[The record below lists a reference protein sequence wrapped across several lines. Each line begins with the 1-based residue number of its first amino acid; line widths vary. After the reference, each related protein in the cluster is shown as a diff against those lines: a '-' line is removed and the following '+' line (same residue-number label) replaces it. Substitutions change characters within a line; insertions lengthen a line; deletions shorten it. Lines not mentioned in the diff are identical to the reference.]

1 MPSDDG
7 IALQDLKAM
16 ANKKNMSIGQFVE
29 DLVHQ
34 KQMLSVS
41 GLLQHG
47 ADETA
52 RPLLDEEWNPKW
64 MYPHLPD
71 GLTENPEFK
80 NKRYREWFDGMPEE
94 LRKGVSRPKPFDSH
108 DEGDTHDA
116 PPAYYAESS
125 YPVRVAKAFVM
136 ALTTIVP
143 YFTIFDSLS
152 VVEPETWIP
161 CSNHTCHYIRIFNSE
176 NLPGT
181 GSNVMAVENGIER
194 PVALNYFHFDVYS
207 CGLNKD
213 PNNTRTTVEKLK
225 FWTPNG
231 STCPNPC
238 HECAHQG
245 HDNSMTAEVIKDEQN
260 AAKTWTKALKLSF
273 WMTKSVFWAASVPL
287 NWLAK
292 PNAKWGM
299 EHVPSGRC
307 PGFSADHMR
316 NVCDKIETKREVV
329 NHLKTWGPSKYIVYA
344 GLVGYA
350 LLQAIHDLILMAF
363 PAKERLTLPLGAAAT
378 GCIGMSCAAV
388 FMWAMGATEVFVAPV
403 PGFSTTECMC
413 YYQLPELTALLG
425 LATPFALYAVFRAQ
439 VQMRGLACLYGDY
452 LSWITFII
460 PHYLA
465 RQSFLWTW
473 GTLVTPKA
481 AGTLTTAEAKRPRV
495 KSWGLL
501 RNIQYTLYTGSNILG
516 VVVAF
521 SASSFMISFK
531 EVCVSMYKKKTYS
544 PFVRNAIKY
553 VLLPLPTIAIY
564 GIAGYAFMELYYST
578 IGLDPCERMIGQ
590 FKVLLPGCISY
601 FIPDNLLR
609 GNKGTPDWKT
619 RYFCFAVGAIL
630 LGGFTAAAGQG
641 LSPNLSFLLDFKG
654 ETDLE
659 WTSLAQA
666 ELWSASGFIF
676 FLIHVPRVLTIAF
689 STWDDL
695 ESLKR
700 LQENSEKKSPNS
712 NVENQ
717 NMYMRVENQNP

>member
-1 MPSDDG
+1 MTPELKDG
-7 IALQDLKAM
+7 I
-16 ANKKNMSIGQFVE
+16 G
-29 DLVHQ
+29 
-34 KQMLSVS
+34 
-41 GLLQHG
+41 
-47 ADETA
+47 
-52 RPLLDEEWNPKW
+52 
-64 MYPHLPD
+64 
-71 GLTENPEFK
+71 
-80 NKRYREWFDGMPEE
+80 
-94 LRKGVSRPKPFDSH
+94 RPKP
-108 DEGDTHDA
+108 GDDHSDPNTPNDA

-125 YPVRVAKAFVM
+125 YPVRIAKAFVM
-136 ALTTIVP
+136 AMTTVVP

-161 CSNHTCHYIRIFNSE
+161 CSNHTCHYIRIFNSHY
-176 NLPGT
+176 LPGT

-207 CGLNKD
+207 CGLNTN
-213 PNNTRTTVEKLK
+213 PNTSRTFAQKLQ

-231 STCPNPC
+231 STCPKPC

-245 HDNSMTAEVIKDEQN
+245 QDNSMTYDTIKSEQN
-260 AAKTWTKALKLSF
+260 AAKSWTTMLKYSF

-307 PGFSADHMR
+307 PGLSPTKMKEH
-316 NVCDKIETKREVV
+316 CDRLDTKRNVV

-350 LLQAIHDLILMAF
+350 LVQAIHDLVLMAF

-378 GCIGMSCAAV
+378 ACIGMSCAAV

-403 PGFSTTECMC
+403 EGFDPEECMC

-481 AGTLTTAEAKRPRV
+481 AGTLTTQEAKRPKV
-495 KSWGLL
+495 KSWSLL
-501 RNIQYTLYTGSNILG
+501 RNTQYILYLGSQILG

-521 SASSFMISFK
+521 SASSFMIAFK
-531 EVCVSMYKKKTYS
+531 EVCVSMYKRKQYS
-544 PFVRNAIKY
+544 PFIRNAIKY
-553 VLLPLPTIAIY
+553 ILLPAPTLAIY
-564 GIAGYAFMELYYST
+564 GIAGYAMSELYGAT
-578 IGLDPCERMIGQ
+578 IGLDESERILGQ
-590 FKVLLPGCISY
+590 MKVLLPGC
-601 FIPDNLLR
+601 FGCCLDKMGEMR
-609 GNKGTPDWKT
+609 GKGKSKCDEVVRWI
-619 RYFCFAVGAIL
+619 CFAVGTIL
-630 LGGFTAAAGQG
+630 LLGFTAAAGQG
-641 LSPNLSFLLDFKG
+641 LSPNLSFLLDFEGKI
-654 ETDLE
+654 DLE

-695 ESLKR
+695 ESLTRLEKR
-700 LQENSEKKSPNS
+700 QKNPGAKEYMPVSGGENA
-712 NVENQ
+712 
-717 NMYMRVENQNP
+717 